1 MKAYLFFIVTKL
13 FRANEVMNFFTAKV
27 PWNLRKVRNLI
38 YVIFDNIFAALKSQ
52 LNFNHLKSQLS
63 YFYVKKIFTFDSLH
77 AYLRGNVEVYEFFYL
92 YEIFYVN
99 ELSPLFDKV
108 HKFYRNTKVREH
120 YPEREYIAE
129 IQECIVL
136 GGTRAII
143 SNDGKFLHDEN
154 STFNDH
160 FDADIKDDLLKYK
173 KNLFYINVRSRGFL
187 RKVDN
192 GINLMNKYNVNYFHF
207 VTETVPKIILINEKF
222 RDKKI
227 PFIFEND
234 LHKNIREIITNL
246 NIYNRPIIYLERHEL
261 YFFKKLIVC
270 SDLALIVDNYF
281 GGNSKNKTYINK
293 LFLKKFVMLFK
304 TKYSYSNESKH
315 KYFVSRMGSYRNILN
330 IKQVNNLLQQNRF
343 EIINPLDLNISQQ
356 ISVFSKASLII
367 TSSGA
372 HITNIIWMNKGA
384 NVIILI
390 SNHPAH
396 QQKMWMQLADVS
408 GVNIHFIIGKTR
420 KITDFFNKYG
430 VHADYEVDP
439 KLILAKLKEIS

>member
-1 MKAYLFFIVTKL
+1 MKAYLLFIAVKL
-13 FRANEVMNFFTAKV
+13 FKPNELFMFFTAKL
-27 PWNLRKVRNLI
+27 PWNLRKARNAI
-38 YVIFDNIFAALKSQ
+38 YVIFHNVFEVLKTQ
-52 LNFNHLKSQLS
+52 LNFKHIKSQLS
-63 YFYVKKIFTFDSLH
+63 VTYVNKFFTFDSLH
-77 AYLRGNVEVYEFFYL
+77 AYLRGNVEVFEFFYL
-92 YEIFYVN
+92 YENLYVN
-99 ELSPLFDKV
+99 KLSPLFDKV
-108 HKFYRNTKVREH
+108 HKFYRNVKVRDH

-136 GGTRAII
+136 GGTRVIV
-143 SNDGKFLHDEN
+143 SKDGKFLHDEN
-154 STFNDH
+154 STFIDH
-160 FDADIKDDLLKYK
+160 FDAEIKDDLIKYK
-173 KNLFYINVRSRGFL
+173 KNLFYIKVRSRGFL
-187 RKVDN
+187 TKVDN
-192 GINLMNKYNVNYFHF
+192 GINLMNRYNVNYFHF
-207 VTETVPKIILINEKF
+207 VTETVPKIILINENF

-270 SDLALIVDNYF
+270 SDLSLIVDNYY

-293 LFLKKFVMLFK
+293 LFLKKFVELFR

-315 KYFVSRMGSYRNILN
+315 KYFVSRNGSYRNILN
-330 IKQVNNLLQQNRF
+330 IKQVTNLLEQNRF

-356 ISVFSKASLII
+356 ISVFSKSSLII

-420 KITDFFNKYG
+420 KVSAFFNKYG